1 MRPNAVI
8 VVYIPAPQQGS
19 RHDETLACAPTG
31 LRSAVDAF
39 ITRGEARKVAI
50 DANLSGRE
58 EEAAAA
64 VPLD

>member
-1 MRPNAVI
+1 MTKR
-8 VVYIPAPQQGS
+8 S
-19 RHDETLACAPTG
+19 RGLAPTG

>member
-1 MRPNAVI
+1 
-8 VVYIPAPQQGS
+8 
-19 RHDETLACAPTG
+19 
-31 LRSAVDAF
+31 VDAF

-58 EEAAAA
+58 EEAAAT

>member
-1 MRPNAVI
+1 
-8 VVYIPAPQQGS
+8 
-19 RHDETLACAPTG
+19 
-31 LRSAVDAF
+31 VDAF

-58 EEAAAA
+58 EQEAAAA